1 MKDELLGS
9 DWADLYSN
17 EKPDKKKKVKEK
29 KQLPGIV
36 PLLSAEE
43 LTNQLAKMKED
54 GVKLHLVYR
63 INTE

>member
-29 KQLPGIV
+29 K
-36 PLLSAEE
+36 
-43 LTNQLAKMKED
+43 
-54 GVKLHLVYR
+54 
-63 INTE
+63 